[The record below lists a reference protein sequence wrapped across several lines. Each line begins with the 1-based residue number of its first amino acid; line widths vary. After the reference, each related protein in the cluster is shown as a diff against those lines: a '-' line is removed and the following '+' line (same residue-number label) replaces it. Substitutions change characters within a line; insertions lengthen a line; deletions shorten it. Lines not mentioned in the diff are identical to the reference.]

1 MQEERDTR
9 TIKSLLNE
17 LAEETTDLVR
27 QEAAL
32 ARAET
37 NEKIHQA
44 SRAIKFMVIGGAIA
58 IAGLFYILDAVVYG
72 LARLL
77 PEEYRLW
84 AAALIVGVVVLVI
97 GLILLKKA
105 QRDLKPDHL
114 TPKITTHSVQRD
126 IQLARGQM
134 Q

>member
-1 MQEERDTR
+1 MQEERDSR
-9 TIKSLLNE
+9 SIKSLLNE

-37 NEKIHQA
+37 TEKIQVA
-44 SRAIKFMVIGGAIA
+44 TRAMKFMVVGGAIA
-58 IAGLFYILDAVVYG
+58 IAGLFYILDAIVYG
-72 LARLL
+72 LARML

-97 GLILLKKA
+97 GFILLKKA
-105 QRDLKPDHL
+105 QHDL
-114 TPKITTHSVQRD
+114 TPQKLAPKRTTHSIQRD
-126 IQLARGQM
+126 VQLARGQM